1 MTRATGPDQPLT
13 ISFLD
18 RLAEHSGPPGRAD
31 CPRGP
36 ARHTVRPEVLRWFL
50 RRDLTWL
57 FNTRPVRPTSP
68 NDVDGAATGDTLL
81 TYGLSEV
88 APRGS
93 RSGRD
98 RELWRDAIA
107 AAVHW
112 FEPRLQRVSVTVAA
126 DDAPGA
132 AARFGVRG
140 VIELGSTAESVA
152 FEVIVPPEPGAIEV
166 KGVET

>member
-1 MTRATGPDQPLT
+1 MTRETGPDQPLM

-18 RLAEHSGPPGRAD
+18 RLAEPNGPPGRAD
-31 CPRGP
+31 SPGGS
-36 ARHTVRPEVLRWFL
+36 ARHTVRPEVLRSFL

-57 FNTRPVRPTSP
+57 FNTRPVRPASP
-68 NDVDGAATGDTLL
+68 NDVDGAAMRDTLL

-93 RSGRD
+93 RTGRD
-98 RELWRDAIA
+98 RELWRDALA
-107 AAVHW
+107 AAVHR
-112 FEPRLQRVSVTVAA
+112 FEPRLQQVSVTAAA

-152 FEVIVPPEPGAIEV
+152 FEVIVPPGPGAIEV

>member
-1 MTRATGPDQPLT
+1 MTRETGPDRPLT

-31 CPRGP
+31 YPGGP
-36 ARHTVRPEVLRWFL
+36 TRHTVRPEVLRWFL

-57 FNTRPVRPTSP
+57 LNTRPVRPTSP
-68 NDVDGAATGDTLL
+68 NDIDGAAMGDTLL

-98 RELWRDAIA
+98 RELCATPSRRPSIGSSRGFNGSASLWPRTAPRARRRGSGSA
-107 AAVHW
+107 A
-112 FEPRLQRVSVTVAA
+112 
-126 DDAPGA
+126 
-132 AARFGVRG
+132 
-140 VIELGSTAESVA
+140 
-152 FEVIVPPEPGAIEV
+152 
-166 KGVET
+166 

>member
-1 MTRATGPDQPLT
+1 MTRKTGPDRPLT

-31 CPRGP
+31 CPGGP
-36 ARHTVRPEVLRWFL
+36 ARHTVRPEALRWFL

-57 FNTRPVRPTSP
+57 FNTRPVRPASP

-88 APRGS
+88 ARAAPAPAVIGS
-93 RSGRD
+93 
-98 RELWRDAIA
+98 WRDAIA
-107 AAVHW
+107 AALHR
-112 FEPRLQRVSVTVAA
+112 FEPRLKRVSVTVAT
-126 DDAPGA
+126 DGAPGA

-140 VIELGSTAESVA
+140 VIELGATAESVA

>member
-1 MTRATGPDQPLT
+1 MTRATGPDRPLT

-31 CPRGP
+31 CPGGP
-36 ARHTVRPEVLRWFL
+36 ARHTVRPEVLRSFL

-68 NDVDGAATGDTLL
+68 NDVDGAAMGDTLL

-112 FEPRLQRVSVTVAA
+112 FEPRLKRVSVTV

-132 AARFGVRG
+132 AARFVVRG
-140 VIELGSTAESVA
+140 VIELGATAESVA
-152 FEVIVPPEPGAIEV
+152 FEVIVPPEPGAIEA